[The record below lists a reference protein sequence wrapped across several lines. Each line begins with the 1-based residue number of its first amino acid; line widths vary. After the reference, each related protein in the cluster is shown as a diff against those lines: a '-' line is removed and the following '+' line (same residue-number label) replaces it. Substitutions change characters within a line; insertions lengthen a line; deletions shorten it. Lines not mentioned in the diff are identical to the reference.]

1 MRRRELVAA
10 LPVALS
16 AGCTIGGD
24 AGQPT
29 RDPFSIVLPG
39 LEDGLLPERYTCDG
53 SGDSPPLRIE
63 GVPDA
68 AESVAVVG
76 EWLRGYTPQTIWLL
90 WGLPATDHIELP
102 AGLPDRERLD
112 SPADARQGTNGEGTV
127 GYRSPCHETADD
139 QAYRFIAHALP
150 GRPDLD
156 PGAGR
161 DAFDDA
167 IERDLSAISSTSLR
181 VRYERFPE
189 QRPS

>member
-1 MRRRELVAA
+1 MRRRELVAT

-24 AGQPT
+24 AGQPS
-29 RDPFSIVLPG
+29 RDPFSITLPG
-39 LEDGLLPERYTCDG
+39 LEGGLLPERYTCDG
-53 SGDSPPLRIE
+53 SGESPPLRIE

-90 WGLPATDHIELP
+90 WGLPATNPLELP
-102 AGLPDRERLD
+102 AGIPGRERPD
-112 SPADARQGTNGEGTV
+112 SPAGARQGTNGGGTV
-127 GYRSPCHETADD
+127 GYRSPCHETADN

-150 GRPDLD
+150 ERPDLD

-161 DAFDDA
+161 DAFDEA
-167 IERDLSAISSTSLR
+167 IERDLATVSSTSLR

-189 QRPS
+189 RQST

>member
-10 LPVALS
+10 LPAVLS
-16 AGCTIGGD
+16 AGCTIGGEPER
-24 AGQPT
+24 AGEN
-29 RDPFSIVLPG
+29 DFSVALPG

-53 SGDSPPLRIE
+53 TGESPPLRIE

-90 WGLPATDHIELP
+90 WGVPATDPLELP
-102 AGLPDRERLD
+102 AGIPDRERLD
-112 SPADARQGTNGEGTV
+112 SPEGASQGLNGGGTV

-139 QAYRFIAHALP
+139 QAYRFVAHALP
-150 GRPDLD
+150 ERPELT
-156 PGAGR
+156 PGADR

-167 IERDLSAISSTSLR
+167 IERDLSAVSSTSLR

-189 QRPS
+189 WRSS

>member
-10 LPVALS
+10 LPAALS
-16 AGCTIGGD
+16 AGCTIGGEPGRPVEND
-24 AGQPT
+24 
-29 RDPFSIVLPG
+29 FSVALPG
-39 LEDGLLPERYTCDG
+39 LEGGLLPERYTCDG
-53 SGDSPPLRIE
+53 TGESPPLRIE

-68 AESVAVVG
+68 AESLAVVG

-90 WGLPATDHIELP
+90 WGLPAADPIELP
-102 AGLPDRERLD
+102 AGVPDRERLE
-112 SPADARQGTNGEGTV
+112 SPPGARQGANDGGTV
-127 GYRSPCHETADD
+127 GYRSPCHETADN

-150 GRPDLD
+150 EHIDLA

-167 IERDLSAISSTSLR
+167 VERDLAAVSSTSLR

-189 QRPS
+189 R